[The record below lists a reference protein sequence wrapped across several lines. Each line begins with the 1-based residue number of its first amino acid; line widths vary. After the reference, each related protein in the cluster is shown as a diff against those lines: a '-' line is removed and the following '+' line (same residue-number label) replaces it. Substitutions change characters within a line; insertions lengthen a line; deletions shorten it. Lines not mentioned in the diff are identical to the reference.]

1 MAESDILRYLNGIE
15 SQHSSKPRF
24 MQHLTEILEKIDG
37 ATGAATDMSIAF
49 YVEEAVGN
57 QLDIL
62 GKLIGITRT
71 ITIPGSDYYG
81 VTVDDEQYRALLYAK
96 IFANRWDGT
105 IEMFHQ
111 IWNETLGK
119 MMDAS
124 YIDNQDMTVD
134 IIVNG
139 IVSAFLLNLIP
150 KGQLIPKPMGVRY
163 KVTNRLPEVSGR
175 SNLFASIALY
185 GVVIHDLGTVELPDL
200 SGNYLTDGFGEMLL
214 DGFGVALTTD

>member
-15 SQHSSKPRF
+15 SQHSTKPRF

-37 ATGAATDMSIAF
+37 ATGAATDMPLAF
-49 YVEEAVGN
+49 FIEEAAGN

-81 VTVDDEQYRALLYAK
+81 ITVDDEQYRALLYAK
-96 IFANRWDGT
+96 IFANHWDGT

-139 IVSAFLLNLIP
+139 IVSEFLLNLIP
-150 KGQLIPKPMGVRY
+150 QGQLIPKPMGVRY
-163 KVTNRLPEVSGR
+163 TVINKLPEVSG
-175 SNLFASIALY
+175 SNSLYLGLALY
-185 GVVIHDLGTVELPDL
+185 GACTHTLGPIAMPDL
-200 SGNYLTDGFGEMLL
+200 DAEHYLVDELGNYLMDENSVVITD
-214 DGFGVALTTD
+214 